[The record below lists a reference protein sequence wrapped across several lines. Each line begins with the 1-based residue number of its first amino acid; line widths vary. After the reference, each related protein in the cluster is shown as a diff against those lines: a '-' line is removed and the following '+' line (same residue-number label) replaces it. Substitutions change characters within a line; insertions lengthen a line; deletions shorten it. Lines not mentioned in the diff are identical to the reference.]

1 MLQLKNL
8 TQNISIKTMS
18 EFQLK
23 EGQGYIYVG
32 EYFHK
37 FGGNVPTE
45 KKLGKTND
53 LLKIPQIDDYAFSL
67 DFHTPDIYLV
77 DDVNMIYTA
86 LTVLLSHDVIKE
98 DWFADSDGDLK
109 DRVANFMKALG
120 YGEIADVD
128 GDGIPDH
135 LDDHIG

>member
-1 MLQLKNL
+1 
-8 TQNISIKTMS
+8 MS

-45 KKLGKTND
+45 KKLGKIDD

-67 DFHTPDIYLV
+67 DFTAADIYLV
-77 DDVNMIYTA
+77 EDVDMIYTA
-86 LTVLLSHDVIKE
+86 LTVLLSHDNIKE
-98 DWFADSDGDLK
+98 DWFTDSDGDLK
-109 DRVANFMKALG
+109 ERVANFMKALG

>member
-1 MLQLKNL
+1 
-8 TQNISIKTMS
+8 MS

-37 FGGNVPTE
+37 FGKEVPSE
-45 KKLGKTND
+45 KKIGKTED

-77 DDVNMIYTA
+77 DDVEKMY
-86 LTVLLSHDVIKE
+86 
-98 DWFADSDGDLK
+98 
-109 DRVANFMKALG
+109 KALKNNG
-120 YGEIADVD
+120 LLTTYACRSIIIKNMQEAGFTTQKKEGAP
-128 GDGIPDH
+128 GKREM
-135 LDDHIG
+135 LNALKYF

>member
-1 MLQLKNL
+1 
-8 TQNISIKTMS
+8 MS

-23 EGQGYIYVG
+23 EGQGYIYIG

-37 FGGNVPTE
+37 FGGVVPTE
-45 KKLGKTND
+45 KKIGKIDD

-77 DDVNMIYTA
+77 NDVDTLYTA
-86 LTVLLSHDVIKE
+86 ITVLLSHDVIKE

-109 DRVANFMKALG
+109 ERVANFMKALG
-120 YGEIADVD
+120 YVEVCDVD

-135 LDDHIG
+135 LDDVIG

>member
-1 MLQLKNL
+1 M
-8 TQNISIKTMS
+8 

-37 FGGNVPTE
+37 FGGKVPTE
-45 KKLGKTND
+45 KKIGKTND

-67 DFHTPDIYLV
+67 DFTAGDIYLV
-77 DDVNMIYTA
+77 DDVDTLYTA
-86 LTVLLSHDVIKE
+86 ITVLLSHDVIKE

-109 DRVANFMKALG
+109 ERVASFMKALG
-120 YGEIADVD
+120 YVEIADDD

>member
-1 MLQLKNL
+1 
-8 TQNISIKTMS
+8 MS

-23 EGQGYIYVG
+23 EGQGYIYIG

-37 FGGNVPTE
+37 FGGKVPTE
-45 KKLGKTND
+45 KKIGKTDD

-67 DFHTPDIYLV
+67 DFNAVDIYLV
-77 DDVNMIYTA
+77 EDVDTLYTA
-86 LTVLLSHDVIKE
+86 ITVLLSHDLIKE

-109 DRVANFMKALG
+109 ERVANFMKALG

>member
-1 MLQLKNL
+1 
-8 TQNISIKTMS
+8 MS

-37 FGGNVPTE
+37 FGGKVPTE
-45 KKLGKTND
+45 KKIGKTDD
-53 LLKIPQIDDYAFSL
+53 LLKISQIDDYAFSL
-67 DFHTPDIYLV
+67 DFTAADIYLV
-77 DDVNMIYTA
+77 ENVEVLYTA
-86 LTVLLSHDVIKE
+86 LTSVLSHDLIKE

-109 DRVANFMKALG
+109 ERVASFMKAFG
-120 YGEIADVD
+120 YVEVCDID

-135 LDDHIG
+135 LDDVIG

>member
-1 MLQLKNL
+1 
-8 TQNISIKTMS
+8 MS

-23 EGQGYIYVG
+23 EKQGYIYIG

-45 KKLGKTND
+45 KKIGKIDD

-67 DFHTPDIYLV
+67 DFTAADIYLV
-77 DDVNMIYTA
+77 ENVDDFHTA
-86 LTVLLSHDVIKE
+86 LTSLLSHDNIKE
-98 DWFADSDGDLK
+98 DWFADSDNDLK
-109 DRVANFMKALG
+109 ERVAIFMKAFG
-120 YGEIADVD
+120 YGEICDID

>member
-1 MLQLKNL
+1 
-8 TQNISIKTMS
+8 MS

-23 EGQGYIYVG
+23 EGQGYIYIG

-37 FGGNVPTE
+37 FGGVVPAE
-45 KKLGKTND
+45 KKIGKIDD

-77 DDVNMIYTA
+77 NDVDILYTA
-86 LTVLLSHDVIKE
+86 ITVLLSHDLIKE

-109 DRVANFMKALG
+109 ERVANFMKALG
-120 YGEIADVD
+120 YVEIADVD
-128 GDGIPDH
+128 DDGIPDH
-135 LDDHIG
+135 LDDVIG

>member
-1 MLQLKNL
+1 
-8 TQNISIKTMS
+8 MS

-37 FGGNVPTE
+37 FGGKVPTE
-45 KKLGKTND
+45 KKIGKIDD

-67 DFHTPDIYLV
+67 DFTAADIYLV
-77 DDVNMIYTA
+77 ENVEVLYAA
-86 LTVLLSHDVIKE
+86 LTSVLSHDLIKE
-98 DWFADSDGDLK
+98 DWFADSDNDLK
-109 DRVANFMKALG
+109 ERVTSFMKAFG
-120 YGEIADVD
+120 YVEVCDID

-135 LDDHIG
+135 LDDVIG

>member
-1 MLQLKNL
+1 
-8 TQNISIKTMS
+8 MS

-37 FGGNVPTE
+37 FGGKVPTE
-45 KKLGKTND
+45 KKLGKIYD
-53 LLKIPQIDDYAFSL
+53 LLEIPQIDDYAFSL
-67 DFHTPDIYLV
+67 DFTAADIYLV
-77 DDVNMIYTA
+77 ENVEVLYTA
-86 LTVLLSHDVIKE
+86 LTSVLSHDLIKE
-98 DWFADSDGDLK
+98 DWFADSDNDLK
-109 DRVANFMKALG
+109 ERVTSFMKAFG
-120 YGEIADVD
+120 YVEICDVD

>member
-1 MLQLKNL
+1 
-8 TQNISIKTMS
+8 MS

-23 EGQGYIYVG
+23 EGQGYIYIG

-37 FGGNVPTE
+37 FGGKVPTE
-45 KKLGKTND
+45 KKIGKTDD

-67 DFHTPDIYLV
+67 DFTAADIYLV
-77 DDVNMIYTA
+77 ENVEVLYAA
-86 LTVLLSHDVIKE
+86 LTSVLSHDLIKE

-109 DRVANFMKALG
+109 ERVASFMKAFG
-120 YGEIADVD
+120 YIEICDVD

-135 LDDHIG
+135 LDDVIG

>member
-1 MLQLKNL
+1 
-8 TQNISIKTMS
+8 MS

-23 EGQGYIYVG
+23 EKQGYIYVG

-45 KKLGKTND
+45 KKLGKIDD

-67 DFHTPDIYLV
+67 DFTAADIYLV
-77 DDVNMIYTA
+77 EDVDMIYTA
-86 LTVLLSHDVIKE
+86 LTGLLSHDNIKE
-98 DWFADSDGDLK
+98 DWFTDGDGDLK
-109 DRVANFMKALG
+109 ERVANFMKALG

-135 LDDHIG
+135 LDDVIG

>member
-1 MLQLKNL
+1 
-8 TQNISIKTMS
+8 MS

-23 EGQGYIYVG
+23 EGQGYIYIG

-37 FGGNVPTE
+37 FGGIVPTE
-45 KKLGKTND
+45 KKIGKIDD

-77 DDVNMIYTA
+77 EDVDTLYTA
-86 LTVLLSHDVIKE
+86 ITVLLSHDLIKE

-109 DRVANFMKALG
+109 ERVANFMKALG
-120 YGEIADVD
+120 YEEITDID

-135 LDDHIG
+135 LDNQIG

>member
-1 MLQLKNL
+1 
-8 TQNISIKTMS
+8 MS

-23 EGQGYIYVG
+23 EKQGYIYVG

-45 KKLGKTND
+45 KKLGKIDD

-67 DFHTPDIYLV
+67 DFTAADIYLV
-77 DDVNMIYTA
+77 EDVDMIYTA
-86 LTVLLSHDVIKE
+86 LTVLLSHDNIKE
-98 DWFADSDGDLK
+98 DWFTDGDGDLK
-109 DRVANFMKALG
+109 ERVASFMKALG
-120 YGEIADVD
+120 YSEIADVD

>member
-1 MLQLKNL
+1 
-8 TQNISIKTMS
+8 MS

-23 EGQGYIYVG
+23 EKQGYIYGG

-45 KKLGKTND
+45 KKLGKIDD

-67 DFHTPDIYLV
+67 DFTAADIYLV
-77 DDVNMIYTA
+77 EDVDMIYTA
-86 LTVLLSHDVIKE
+86 LTVLLSHDNIKE
-98 DWFADSDGDLK
+98 DWFTDGDGDLK
-109 DRVANFMKALG
+109 ERVANFMKALG
-120 YGEIADVD
+120 YGEIADID

>member
-1 MLQLKNL
+1 
-8 TQNISIKTMS
+8 MS
-18 EFQLK
+18 EFTLQQ
-23 EGQGYIYVG
+23 GQGYIYIG

-45 KKLGKTND
+45 KKIGKIDD
-53 LLKIPQIDDYAFSL
+53 LLKIPQIDDFAFSL

-77 DDVNMIYTA
+77 DDVEKLYTA
-86 LTVLLSHDVIKE
+86 LTVLLSHDNIKE

-109 DRVANFMKALG
+109 ERVANFLKALG
-120 YGEIADVD
+120 YSEIADVD

-135 LDDHIG
+135 LDDVIG

>member
-1 MLQLKNL
+1 
-8 TQNISIKTMS
+8 MS

-23 EGQGYIYVG
+23 EGQGYIYIG

-37 FGGNVPTE
+37 FGGQVPTE
-45 KKLGKTND
+45 KKIGKTDN

-77 DDVNMIYTA
+77 EDVDTLYTA
-86 LTVLLSHDVIKE
+86 IIVLLSHDVIKE

-109 DRVANFMKALG
+109 ERVANFMKALG
-120 YGEIADVD
+120 YEEITDID

-135 LDDHIG
+135 LDNQIG